1 MTHVFMV
8 LSQDGRIGGV
18 DELDLPDCLESQ
30 ARAGQLTVANF
41 KDHLRDALTRY
52 CLGKKR
58 SAIRDYLSNLPLN
71 RRYSSRTGLYRK
83 GIDLD
88 THLSN
93 IDKVPGCTSYL
104 LNLDEV
110 VLDCGNHVMTTLNF
124 DAKDICAS
132 TSESADGFIIWMGG
146 D

>member
-1 MTHVFMV
+1 MTHVLMV
-8 LSQDGRIGGV
+8 LSHEGRIGGV
-18 DELDLPDCLESQ
+18 DELDLPDCLEAQ
-30 ARAGQLTVANF
+30 ARAGKLTTRNF
-41 KDHLRDALTRY
+41 KDRLRDALTKY

-58 SAIRDYLSNLPLN
+58 SAIRDYLSSLPLN

-88 THLSN
+88 IHSSN
-93 IDKVPGCTSYL
+93 TDKVPGCTSYL
-104 LNLDEV
+104 VNLDEV
-110 VLDCGNHVMTTLNF
+110 VLECGNHFMTTLNF
-124 DAKDICAS
+124 DSEDICVS